1 MKKMVT
7 IFALSLLLSAP
18 SMGHAYALKSTIL
31 STIDGLSFGIDGD
44 TVAMIKQYQKQMRGI
59 LSGERND
66 DGTRRPGT
74 YPYEGKQYSAQQLAD
89 LEEQLGSNPRFRKL
103 LKQMR
108 NDFEKISEPFK
119 KLGSNVKSI
128 MAILIEESCQTR
140 KRTDSLLL
148 TWAKT
153 DQHDEYALFDSHVKN
168 SRDFAIFITDL
179 YNFLGDLTESCPK
192 ARNQFNKRV
201 EKYKKVKT
209 LMPQTNI
216 RASEQAK
223 ALTKIN
229 PQLGKLKIE
238 EISIAKIEELAKQS

>member
-1 MKKMVT
+1 MVT
-7 IFALSLLLSAP
+7 IFALSLLISAP
-18 SMGHAYALKSTIL
+18 SMSHAYALKSNIL

-44 TVAMIKQYQKQMRGI
+44 TVAMIKQYQSQMRGI
-59 LSGERND
+59 LMGKLNTN
-66 DGTRRPGT
+66 GRRFGT
-74 YPYEGKQYSAQQLAD
+74 YPYEGKQYSAHQLAD

-108 NDFEKISEPFK
+108 SDFEQISEPFK
-119 KLGSNVKSI
+119 KIVLNVKSI
-128 MAILIEESCQTR
+128 MAILIEESCHTR
-140 KRTDSLLL
+140 KRMDSLLL

-153 DQHDEYALFDSHVKN
+153 DQHDEYALFDAHVKN
-168 SRDFAIFITDL
+168 SRNFAIFITDL

-192 ARNQFNKRV
+192 ARAQFNERV
-201 EKYKKVKT
+201 EKYKQVKA

-216 RASEQAK
+216 KASEHTK
-223 ALTKIN
+223 ALSKIN

>member
-7 IFALSLLLSAP
+7 IFAISLLLSTP
-18 SMGHAYALKSTIL
+18 SMSLTYALKSTIL

-44 TVAMIKQYQKQMRGI
+44 TVAMIKQYQSQMRGI
-59 LSGERND
+59 LMGKLSANA
-66 DGTRRPGT
+66 TRSGT

-108 NDFEKISEPFK
+108 NDFEQISEPFK
-119 KLGSNVKSI
+119 KIVLNVKSI
-128 MAILIEESCQTR
+128 MAILIEESCHTR
-140 KRTDSLLL
+140 KRMDSLLL

-153 DQHDEYALFDSHVKN
+153 DQHDEYALFDANVKN

-179 YNFLGDLTESCPK
+179 YNFLGDLIESCPK
-192 ARNQFNKRV
+192 ARNQFNERV

-216 RASEQAK
+216 RAPEHAK
-223 ALTKIN
+223 ALSKIN